1 MDIDST
7 AQGANG
13 LNARK
18 SPTLQLTK
26 QIVFAFNQL
35 KLCFFDRVDNPV
47 EPNKSNYVALDSSW

>member
-26 QIVFAFNQL
+26 QIVFDFNQF
-35 KLCFFDRVDNPV
+35 KLCFFDRVDNLV
-47 EPNKSNYVALDSSW
+47 EPNESNYVSSDSAW

>member
-7 AQGANG
+7 AHGANG
-13 LNARK
+13 LNARN

-35 KLCFFDRVDNPV
+35 KLCFFDRVDNLV
-47 EPNKSNYVALDSSW
+47 EPNESNYVSSDSEW